1 MTLVYLV
8 GGSAMGLWQT
18 FSSSGPLLDLAA
30 IKMFAGPVVFV
41 AVGLAE
47 SAVDWLRGKAPCGAS
62 EKM

>member
-8 GGSAMGLWQT
+8 GGSAIGLWQT

-30 IKMFAGPVVFV
+30 VKMFAGPSVFI

-47 SAVDWLRGKAPCGAS
+47 FAVDWLRGKVSCGAS
-62 EKM
+62 EVM